1 MTESLSLLGST
12 GSVGTQTL
20 AVCRARNLL
29 VAALTANRNTDLL
42 EQQIREFH
50 PAKAAL
56 LDETAAADLK
66 LRIADTDTRVL
77 SGISGVCECAA
88 DTEADTV
95 FNAIVGIAGLVPTL
109 DAIHADKKIALA
121 NKESLV
127 AGGQLVMDAA
137 QQRGVPL
144 LPVDSEHSA
153 IWQCL
158 QAAPQQD
165 RALKKILLTASGGP
179 FFGKTRAEL
188 EHVTVQQA
196 LQHPNWSMGAKIT
209 IDSATLMNKGLE
221 IIEACWLFG
230 VREDQIEVLVH
241 RESILHSAIQ
251 FEDNA
256 VIGQLGVPDMAI
268 PIQYALTYPE
278 RLPSPAA
285 ELDLAELATLHFA
298 KPDMET
304 FDCLA
309 ICREAIR
316 RGGLYPTAA
325 NSANEQ
331 ANSLFRAG
339 RISFLEIG
347 ELVAEAMDA
356 CHSQETF
363 TLSDVLAA
371 DREAR
376 ETVNDRAG
384 WRPEEVF

>member
-1 MTESLSLLGST
+1 MTETLSLLGST

-20 AVCRARNLL
+20 AVCRARNLP

-66 LRIADTDTRVL
+66 IRIADTDTRVL

-95 FNAIVGIAGLVPTL
+95 CNAIVGIAGLVPTL

-127 AGGQLVMDAA
+127 AGGQLVMDAV
-137 QQRGVPL
+137 QQRGAPL

-158 QAAPQQD
+158 QAAPKQG

-188 EHVTVQQA
+188 EQVTVQQA

-221 IIEACWLFG
+221 IIEACWLFD
-230 VREDQIEVLVH
+230 VPEDKIEVLVH

-285 ELDLAELATLHFA
+285 ELDLTELATLHFA

-316 RGGLYPTAA
+316 RGGLYPAAA

-363 TLSDVLAA
+363 TLSDVLAV

>member
-20 AVCRARNLL
+20 AVCRARNLP

-127 AGGQLVMDAA
+127 AGGQLVMDAV

-256 VIGQLGVPDMAI
+256 VIGQLGVPDMAS

>member
-1 MTESLSLLGST
+1 MTESISLLGST

-20 AVCRARNLL
+20 AVCRARNLP
-29 VAALTANRNTDLL
+29 VAALTANRSTDLL

-158 QAAPQQD
+158 QAAPKQD
-165 RALKKILLTASGGP
+165 HALKKILLTASGGP

-285 ELDLAELATLHFA
+285 ELDLTELATLHFA

-347 ELVAEAMDA
+347 ELVVEAMDA
-356 CHSQETF
+356 CRSQETF

>member
-20 AVCRARNLL
+20 AVCRARNLP

-109 DAIHADKKIALA
+109 DAIHADKRIALA

-285 ELDLAELATLHFA
+285 ELDLTELATLHFA

>member
-1 MTESLSLLGST
+1 MTETLSLLGST

-20 AVCRARNLL
+20 AVCRARNLP

-66 LRIADTDTRVL
+66 IRIADTDTRVL

-95 FNAIVGIAGLVPTL
+95 CNAIVGIAGLVPTL

-127 AGGQLVMDAA
+127 AGGQLVMDAV

-158 QAAPQQD
+158 QAAPKQG

-188 EHVTVQQA
+188 EQVTVQQA

-221 IIEACWLFG
+221 IIEACWLFD
-230 VREDQIEVLVH
+230 VPEDKIEVLVH

-285 ELDLAELATLHFA
+285 ELDLTELATLHFA

-316 RGGLYPTAA
+316 RGGLYPAAA

-363 TLSDVLAA
+363 TLSDILAV

>member
-20 AVCRARNLL
+20 AVCRARNLP

-66 LRIADTDTRVL
+66 LRIADTDTWVL

-127 AGGQLVMDAA
+127 AGGQLVMNAA

-158 QAAPQQD
+158 QAAPKQD

-285 ELDLAELATLHFA
+285 ELDLTELASLHFA

>member
-20 AVCRARNLL
+20 AVCRARNLP

-230 VREDQIEVLVH
+230 VREDHIEVLVH

>member
-20 AVCRARNLL
+20 AVCRARNLP

-137 QQRGVPL
+137 QQRGVQL

-285 ELDLAELATLHFA
+285 ELDLTELATLHFA

-304 FDCLA
+304 FDCLD

>member
-1 MTESLSLLGST
+1 MTETLSLLGST

-20 AVCRARNLL
+20 AVCRARNLP

-66 LRIADTDTRVL
+66 IRIADTDTRVL

-95 FNAIVGIAGLVPTL
+95 CNAIVGIAGLVPTL

-127 AGGQLVMDAA
+127 AGGQLVMDAV

-158 QAAPQQD
+158 QAAPKQG

-188 EHVTVQQA
+188 EQVTVQQA

-221 IIEACWLFG
+221 IIEACWLFD
-230 VREDQIEVLVH
+230 VPEDKIEVLVH

-285 ELDLAELATLHFA
+285 ELDLTELATLHFA

-316 RGGLYPTAA
+316 RGGLYPAAA

-363 TLSDVLAA
+363 TLSDVLAV

>member
-20 AVCRARNLL
+20 AVCRARNLP

-66 LRIADTDTRVL
+66 LRIADTDTQVL

-230 VREDQIEVLVH
+230 VREEQIEVLVH

-268 PIQYALTYPE
+268 PIQYALTYPA

-285 ELDLAELATLHFA
+285 ELDLTELATLHFA
-298 KPDMET
+298 RPDMET

>member
-1 MTESLSLLGST
+1 MTETLSLLGST

-20 AVCRARNLL
+20 AVCRARNLP

-66 LRIADTDTRVL
+66 IRIADTDTRVL

-95 FNAIVGIAGLVPTL
+95 CNAIVGIAGLVPTL

-127 AGGQLVMDAA
+127 AGGQLVMDAV

-158 QAAPQQD
+158 QAAPKQG

-188 EHVTVQQA
+188 EQVTVQQA

-221 IIEACWLFG
+221 IIEACWLFD
-230 VREDQIEVLVH
+230 VPEDKIEVLVH

-285 ELDLAELATLHFA
+285 ELDLTELSTLHFA

-316 RGGLYPTAA
+316 RGGLYPAAA

-347 ELVAEAMDA
+347 ELVAEAMDD

-363 TLSDVLAA
+363 TLSDVLAV

>member
-1 MTESLSLLGST
+1 MTESISLLGST

-20 AVCRARNLL
+20 AVCRARNLP
-29 VAALTANRNTDLL
+29 VAALTANRSTDLL

-144 LPVDSEHSA
+144 FPVDSEHSA

-158 QAAPQQD
+158 QAAPKQD

-285 ELDLAELATLHFA
+285 ELDLTELATLHFA

>member
-20 AVCRARNLL
+20 AVCRARNLP

-50 PAKAAL
+50 PAKVAL

-179 FFGKTRAEL
+179 FFGKMRAEL

-285 ELDLAELATLHFA
+285 ELDLTELATLHFA

>member
-1 MTESLSLLGST
+1 MTESISLLGST

-20 AVCRARNLL
+20 AVCRARNLP
-29 VAALTANRNTDLL
+29 VAALTANRSTDLL

-144 LPVDSEHSA
+144 FPVDSEHSA

-158 QAAPQQD
+158 QAAPKQV

-285 ELDLAELATLHFA
+285 ELDLTELATLHFA

-376 ETVNDRAG
+376 EMVNDRAG

>member
-20 AVCRARNLL
+20 AVCRARNLP

>member
-1 MTESLSLLGST
+1 MTESISLLGST

-20 AVCRARNLL
+20 AVCRARNLP
-29 VAALTANRNTDLL
+29 VAALTANRSTDLL

-66 LRIADTDTRVL
+66 IRIADTDTRVL

-144 LPVDSEHSA
+144 FPVDSEHSA

-158 QAAPQQD
+158 QAAPKQD

-285 ELDLAELATLHFA
+285 ELDLTELATLHFA

>member
-20 AVCRARNLL
+20 AVCRARNLP

-109 DAIHADKKIALA
+109 DAIHADKRIALA

-158 QAAPQQD
+158 QASPQQD

-251 FEDNA
+251 LEDNA

-285 ELDLAELATLHFA
+285 ELDLTELATLHFA

>member
-20 AVCRARNLL
+20 AVCRARNLP

-285 ELDLAELATLHFA
+285 ELDLTELATLHFA

>member
-20 AVCRARNLL
+20 AVCRARNLP

-230 VREDQIEVLVH
+230 VREEQIEVLVH

-268 PIQYALTYPE
+268 PIQYALTYPA

-285 ELDLAELATLHFA
+285 ELDLTELATLHFA
-298 KPDMET
+298 RPDMET

>member
-20 AVCRARNLL
+20 AVCRARNLP

-66 LRIADTDTRVL
+66 LRIADTDTWVL

-158 QAAPQQD
+158 QAAPKQD
-165 RALKKILLTASGGP
+165 RALKKLLLTASGGP

-285 ELDLAELATLHFA
+285 ELDLTELASLHFA

>member
-20 AVCRARNLL
+20 AVCRARNLP

-66 LRIADTDTRVL
+66 LRIADMDTRVL

-127 AGGQLVMDAA
+127 AGGQLVMDAV

-158 QAAPQQD
+158 QAAPKQD

-285 ELDLAELATLHFA
+285 ELDLTELASLHFA

>member
-1 MTESLSLLGST
+1 MTESISLLGST

-20 AVCRARNLL
+20 AVCRARNLP
-29 VAALTANRNTDLL
+29 VAALTANRSTDLL

-158 QAAPQQD
+158 QAAPKQD

-285 ELDLAELATLHFA
+285 ELDLTELATLHFA

>member
-1 MTESLSLLGST
+1 M
-12 GSVGTQTL
+12 
-20 AVCRARNLL
+20 
-29 VAALTANRNTDLL
+29 
-42 EQQIREFH
+42 
-50 PAKAAL
+50 
-56 LDETAAADLK
+56 
-66 LRIADTDTRVL
+66 
-77 SGISGVCECAA
+77 
-88 DTEADTV
+88 
-95 FNAIVGIAGLVPTL
+95 
-109 DAIHADKKIALA
+109 
-121 NKESLV
+121 
-127 AGGQLVMDAA
+127 GQ
-137 QQRGVPL
+137 
-144 LPVDSEHSA
+144 
-153 IWQCL
+153 
-158 QAAPQQD
+158 
-165 RALKKILLTASGGP
+165 K
-179 FFGKTRAEL
+179 
-188 EHVTVQQA
+188 
-196 LQHPNWSMGAKIT
+196 
-209 IDSATLMNKGLE
+209 
-221 IIEACWLFG
+221 
-230 VREDQIEVLVH
+230 

-285 ELDLAELATLHFA
+285 ELDLTELATLHFA

>member
-20 AVCRARNLL
+20 AVCRARNLP

-137 QQRGVPL
+137 QKRGVPL

-158 QAAPQQD
+158 QAAPKQD
-165 RALKKILLTASGGP
+165 RSLKKILLTASGGP

-221 IIEACWLFG
+221 IIEACWLFD

-268 PIQYALTYPE
+268 PIQYALTYPA
-278 RLPSPAA
+278 RLPSPAT
-285 ELDLAELATLHFA
+285 ELDLTELATLHFA
-298 KPDMET
+298 RPDTET

>member
-20 AVCRARNLL
+20 AVCRARNLP

-66 LRIADTDTRVL
+66 LRIADTDTWVL

-158 QAAPQQD
+158 QAAPKQD

-278 RLPSPAA
+278 RLPSPAE
-285 ELDLAELATLHFA
+285 ELDLTELASLHFA

>member
-20 AVCRARNLL
+20 AVCRARNLP

-158 QAAPQQD
+158 QAAPEQD

-268 PIQYALTYPE
+268 PIQYALTYPA

-285 ELDLAELATLHFA
+285 ELDLTELATLHFA
-298 KPDMET
+298 RPDMET

>member
-1 MTESLSLLGST
+1 MTETLSLLGST

-20 AVCRARNLL
+20 AVCRARNLP

-66 LRIADTDTRVL
+66 IRIADTDTRVL
-77 SGISGVCECAA
+77 SGISGVCECAV

-95 FNAIVGIAGLVPTL
+95 CNAIVGIAGLVPTL

-127 AGGQLVMDAA
+127 AGGQLVMDAV

-158 QAAPQQD
+158 QAAPKQG

-188 EHVTVQQA
+188 EQVTVQQA

-221 IIEACWLFG
+221 IIEACWLFDIP
-230 VREDQIEVLVH
+230 EDKIEVLVH

-285 ELDLAELATLHFA
+285 ELDLTELATLHFA

-316 RGGLYPTAA
+316 RGGLYPAAA

-363 TLSDVLAA
+363 TLSDILAV

>member
-20 AVCRARNLL
+20 AVCRARNLP

-158 QAAPQQD
+158 QAAPKQD

-285 ELDLAELATLHFA
+285 ELDLTELASLHFA

>member
-1 MTESLSLLGST
+1 MTETLSLLGST

-20 AVCRARNLL
+20 AVCRARNLP

-66 LRIADTDTRVL
+66 IRIADTDTRVL

-95 FNAIVGIAGLVPTL
+95 CNAIVGIAGLVPTL

-127 AGGQLVMDAA
+127 AGGQLVMDAV

-158 QAAPQQD
+158 QAAPKQG

-188 EHVTVQQA
+188 EQVTVQQA

-221 IIEACWLFG
+221 IIEACWLFD
-230 VREDQIEVLVH
+230 VPEDKIEVLVH

-285 ELDLAELATLHFA
+285 ELDLTELATLHFA

-316 RGGLYPTAA
+316 RGGLYPAAA

-347 ELVAEAMDA
+347 ELVAETMDA

-363 TLSDVLAA
+363 TLSDILAV

>member
-20 AVCRARNLL
+20 AVCRARNLP

-158 QAAPQQD
+158 QAAPKQD

-285 ELDLAELATLHFA
+285 ELDLTELATLHFA

>member
-1 MTESLSLLGST
+1 MTETLSLLGST

-20 AVCRARNLL
+20 AVCRARNLP

-66 LRIADTDTRVL
+66 IRIADTDTRVL

-95 FNAIVGIAGLVPTL
+95 CNAIVGIAGLVPTL

-127 AGGQLVMDAA
+127 AGGQLVMDAV

-158 QAAPQQD
+158 QAAPKQG

-188 EHVTVQQA
+188 EQVTVQQA

-221 IIEACWLFG
+221 IIEACWLFD
-230 VREDQIEVLVH
+230 VPEDKIEVLVH

-256 VIGQLGVPDMAI
+256 VIGQLGVADMAI

-285 ELDLAELATLHFA
+285 ELDLTELATLHFA

-316 RGGLYPTAA
+316 RGGLYPAAA

-363 TLSDVLAA
+363 TLSDILAV

>member
-20 AVCRARNLL
+20 AVCRARNLP

-66 LRIADTDTRVL
+66 LRIADTDTWVL

-158 QAAPQQD
+158 QAAPKQD

-285 ELDLAELATLHFA
+285 ELDLTELASLHFA